1 MITYELIIE
10 YLSPPINVFSNKPNI
25 TMPLS
30 NFPYFKDILDDSFY
44 RYGIGSDEN
53 TLCSS
58 IMHCLDT
65 SEKIDGSIEEIVNT
79 IHINIIIFDFKNNNI
94 RSVYYGDFFN
104 PWRPTIF
111 LANYDNYWEPIV
123 SSEGKIYSF
132 SSNKSHIL
140 KNKILTNEIKKYNS
154 NINICINDNFN
165 EILEIDNLLNTDT
178 FIDSTTFSKNKL
190 DKMKKEELLQIITN
204 MNITI
209 SQSKPTKKDL
219 IKIICKE

>member
-1 MITYELIIE
+1 MITYELILE
-10 YLSPPINVFSNKPNI
+10 YLAPPINNFSTKPNI
-25 TMPLS
+25 ILPFS
-30 NFPYFKDILDDSFY
+30 KFSYFIDIFDDSFY
-44 RYGIGSDEN
+44 RYGVDN
-53 TLCSS
+53 TLISS
-58 IMHCLDT
+58 ISYCLDT
-65 SEKIDGSIEEIVNT
+65 NEKIEGSIEDIVNM
-79 IHINIIIFDFKNNNI
+79 IHINIIIFDFKNNHI
-94 RSVYYGDFFN
+94 GSVYYGDFFN

-111 LANYDNYWEPIV
+111 LANCDNYWEPIV

-154 NINICINDNFN
+154 KLNICINDNFN

>member
-10 YLSPPINVFSNKPNI
+10 YLSPPINIFSNKPNI

-30 NFPYFKDILDDSFY
+30 NFSYFKNIFDDSFY
-44 RYGIGSDEN
+44 RYGIVSDEN

-65 SEKIDGSIEEIVNT
+65 SEKIEGSVEEIVNM

-94 RSVYYGDFFN
+94 GSVYYGDFFN

-111 LANYDNYWEPIV
+111 LANYNNYWEPIV
-123 SSEGKIYSF
+123 SSEGKIHSF
-132 SSNKSHIL
+132 SSSKSHIL

-154 NINICINDNFN
+154 GSNICINDNFN

-209 SQSKPTKKDL
+209 SQTKPTKKDL

>member
-1 MITYELIIE
+1 M
-10 YLSPPINVFSNKPNI
+10 
-25 TMPLS
+25 
-30 NFPYFKDILDDSFY
+30 
-44 RYGIGSDEN
+44 
-53 TLCSS
+53 
-58 IMHCLDT
+58 
-65 SEKIDGSIEEIVNT
+65 
-79 IHINIIIFDFKNNNI
+79 
-94 RSVYYGDFFN
+94 
-104 PWRPTIF
+104 
-111 LANYDNYWEPIV
+111 
-123 SSEGKIYSF
+123 
-132 SSNKSHIL
+132 